1 MRCWWGRLVLHL
13 RLVRG
18 LSVHDC
24 CRLLAFD
31 IFMGSS
37 LLTRGRFHVTTT
49 YAILRMK
56 GVDVG
61 KLDFLTAGKPLGVE
75 KKEE

>member
-1 MRCWWGRLVLHL
+1 MVAAGC
-13 RLVRG
+13 
-18 LSVHDC
+18 
-24 CRLLAFD
+24 LLPPKS
-31 IFMGSS
+31 ISLS
-37 LLTRGRFHVTTT
+37 LLIRCRFHVTTT

-75 KKEE
+75 KKDE